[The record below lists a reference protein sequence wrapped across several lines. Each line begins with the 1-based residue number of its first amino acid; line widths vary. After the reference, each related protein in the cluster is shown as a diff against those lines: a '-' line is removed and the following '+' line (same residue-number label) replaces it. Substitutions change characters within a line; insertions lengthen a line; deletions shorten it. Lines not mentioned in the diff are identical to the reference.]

1 MTSTPKQC
9 LKSVKNRLE
18 AIRLAMEENEL
29 PLCFDE
35 LKRAVADLN
44 YAMRLLDDNR
54 YLRR

>member
-1 MTSTPKQC
+1 MTSTPLQC

-35 LKRAVADLN
+35 LKRAVKDLE

-54 YLRR
+54 DLRR